1 MEKKIKEERIKELN
15 SRKKWEK
22 IENGFWFM
30 MQTFMLSMGLNVAIA
45 FLIRGLGLE
54 IKTTWYFELACWML
68 VIMLQTIYMVTK
80 GHTENVK
87 EIEEKYKKLEDKIT
101 TK

>member
-22 IENGFWFM
+22 IENGFGFM

-54 IKTTWYFELACWML
+54 IKTTWYFPLACWML
-68 VIMLQTIYMVTK
+68 VIMFQTIYMVTK
-80 GHTENVK
+80 DHIKYVK
-87 EIEEKYKKLEDKIT
+87 EIEDKYKNLIDKIN
-101 TK
+101 

>member
-22 IENGFWFM
+22 IDNGFWFM
-30 MQTFMLSMGLNVAIA
+30 FQTFVLSMGLNTAIA
-45 FLIRGLGLE
+45 FFIKGLGLE
-54 IKTTWYFELACWML
+54 FETTWYLPLACFML

-80 GHTENVK
+80 QHTENVK
-87 EIEEKYKKLEDKIT
+87 EIDDKYKNLINKID
-101 TK
+101 

>member
-1 MEKKIKEERIKELN
+1 MDKILKEERIKELN

-30 MQTFMLSMGLNVAIA
+30 FQTFMLSMGLEVAIA
-45 FLIRGLGLE
+45 FLIKGLGIE
-54 IKTTWYFELACWML
+54 VKTTWYFPLACFML

-80 GHTENVK
+80 QHTENVK
-87 EIEEKYKKLEDKIT
+87 EIDDKYKNLINKID
-101 TK
+101 

>member
-30 MQTFMLSMGLNVAIA
+30 FQTFMLSMGIEVAIA
-45 FLIRGLGLE
+45 FFIRGLGLE
-54 IKTTWYFELACWML
+54 IKTTWYLPLACFML

-80 GHTENVK
+80 QHTENVK
-87 EIEEKYKKLEDKIT
+87 EVDDKYKNLIDKID
-101 TK
+101 

>member
-22 IENGFWFM
+22 IDNGFRFM
-30 MQTFMLSMGLNVAIA
+30 MQSFMLSMGLNAAIV
-45 FLIRGLGLE
+45 FLIKGLGLE
-54 IKTTWYFELACWML
+54 VKTTWYLPLACWLL

-80 GHTENVK
+80 EHINNVK
-87 EIEEKYKKLEDKIT
+87 EIDDKYKNLIDKIN
-101 TK
+101 